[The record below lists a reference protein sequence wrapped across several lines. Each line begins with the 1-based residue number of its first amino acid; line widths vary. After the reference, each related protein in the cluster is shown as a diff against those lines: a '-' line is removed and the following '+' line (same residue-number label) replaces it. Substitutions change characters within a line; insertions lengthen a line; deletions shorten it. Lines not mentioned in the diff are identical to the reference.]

1 MVFKV
6 LFPTKRNQGS
16 MQNSGSQFGE
26 GNVQAEPGRFC
37 HSRKQG
43 TLQKLS
49 AWSGTYWLKDKETG
63 ANRIAA
69 LKQTKTK
76 KVHTHVL
83 ITCIRSEKVPSLLH
97 GF

>member
-1 MVFKV
+1 MS
-6 LFPTKRNQGS
+6 LLTKSNLGLVETLLRS
-16 MQNSGSQFGE
+16 E
-26 GNVQAEPGRFC
+26 TGNVQAEPGRFC